1 MKVVIEMDSFENIMD
16 NSWSG
21 AKEVCREIYKQHRS
35 EEAMSI
41 IEEIFADTTPDITQL
56 NDFIWFD
63 LPGIMHLYDDS
74 IEDDD

>member
-1 MKVVIEMDSFENIMD
+1 MKVIVEMDSFASIMN

-21 AKEVCREIYKQHRS
+21 ATEVCREIYKQQRS

-41 IEEIFADTTPDITQL
+41 IEEIFYDTTPNITQL

-63 LPGIMHLYDDS
+63 LADIMHLYND
-74 IEDDD
+74 

>member
-1 MKVVIEMDSFENIMD
+1 MKVVIEMDSFETIMN

-35 EEAMSI
+35 EDAFDI
-41 IEEIFADTTPDITQL
+41 IEEIFYDDKPDITKL

-63 LPGIMHLYDDS
+63 LPDIMHLYEDS
-74 IEDDD
+74 AEDDD